1 MKNFLKKYIKNK
13 QIRVFLSSF
22 TFLLICACLS
32 SYWIDSK
39 QIQALETP
47 PSSAPPK
54 VFVSTIKKANYPI
67 QLDLYGTA
75 KAGHSFTLKAPT
87 SGKIIG
93 IEDLYPGKVLAAG
106 APLIEIENE
115 KIMRCLS
122 AKQSEKAKGKL
133 AIEKIQQR
141 ASFLERDEGIA
152 KQQVELC
159 EESIH
164 RRNEQLSI
172 EKEQFECCEQLFQKG
187 VLAKNEFQRKRS
199 LFLGTQLELLR
210 AKEQQQMAL
219 KALQAIQ
226 NEKEQQHYSIEEIEL
241 NIATIEKEIEQL
253 EDDFS
258 RTIIST
264 PRQAK
269 LLSVDVDLNDEVGTG
284 QALLTLQDNEYVDI
298 TVQLPDAYFQWLYKG
313 AFWAD
318 LKQVVVSLDLVNSKL
333 NKKFSDAFIQSM
345 GPQLQES
352 SRSLPLLIRRFN
364 SSHSIEEE
372 IIPGMYFKVGL
383 QLHTLEGIYQ
393 IPEAALQENGHIYAL
408 QKDLTIKDIS
418 NFEILFED
426 DQGYVLQIN
435 EDIEEEFSL
444 ITHSLRG
451 GYEGMA
457 VKLQGE
463 VSV

>member
-226 NEKEQQHYSIEEIEL
+226 NEKEQQHYSIE
-241 NIATIEKEIEQL
+241 
-253 EDDFS
+253 
-258 RTIIST
+258 
-264 PRQAK
+264 
-269 LLSVDVDLNDEVGTG
+269 
-284 QALLTLQDNEYVDI
+284 
-298 TVQLPDAYFQWLYKG
+298 
-313 AFWAD
+313 
-318 LKQVVVSLDLVNSKL
+318 
-333 NKKFSDAFIQSM
+333 
-345 GPQLQES
+345 
-352 SRSLPLLIRRFN
+352 
-364 SSHSIEEE
+364 
-372 IIPGMYFKVGL
+372 
-383 QLHTLEGIYQ
+383 
-393 IPEAALQENGHIYAL
+393 
-408 QKDLTIKDIS
+408 
-418 NFEILFED
+418 
-426 DQGYVLQIN
+426 
-435 EDIEEEFSL
+435 
-444 ITHSLRG
+444 
-451 GYEGMA
+451 
-457 VKLQGE
+457 
-463 VSV
+463 

>member
-32 SYWIDSK
+32 SYWINSK

-47 PSSAPPK
+47 PPSAPPE
-54 VFVSTIKKANYPI
+54 VFVSTITKANYPI

-115 KIMRCLS
+115 KIVRTLS

-133 AIEKIQQR
+133 AIEKIKQR
-141 ASFLERDEGIA
+141 AIFLERDEGIA

-159 EESIH
+159 EEAIH

-172 EKEQFECCEQLFQKG
+172 EKEQFECCEHLFQKG

-226 NEKEQQHYSIEEIEL
+226 NEKEQLHYSIEEIEL

-253 EDDFS
+253 EDDYN

-264 PRQAK
+264 PRQAR
-269 LLSVDVDLNDEVGTG
+269 LLSVNIDLNDEVGTG
-284 QALLTLQDNEYVDI
+284 QGLLTLQDNEYVDI
-298 TVQLPDAYFQWLYKG
+298 TVQLPDTYFQWLYKG

-318 LKQVVVSLDLVNSKL
+318 PKQVVVSLDLVNSKL

-364 SSHSIEEE
+364 PSSIEEE

-383 QLHTLEGIYQ
+383 HLHTLEGIYL

-435 EDIEEEFSL
+435 EDVEEEFSL

-451 GYEGMA
+451 GYEGME